1 MKSEIRE
8 AFRKAASVYEAR
20 QADQQRAQENKVS
33 ERQRFEAEWRR
44 VVDRILK
51 PALEQISQEIL
62 GPANWTS
69 EVRTLD
75 SDRAITMQVYKGT
88 MFAQGSSKRPSITFA
103 ADAYSPKINV
113 ASQSITQGGGQG
125 SVELSQVTEE
135 FIQAKVLQLF
145 ERLTSGS

>member
-1 MKSEIRE
+1 MKSEIKE
-8 AFRKAASVYEAR
+8 AFRKAASRYEAR
-20 QADQQRAQENKVS
+20 QADQQRAQESKVS
-33 ERQRFEAEWRR
+33 ERQRFEAEWRD
-44 VVDRILK
+44 VVDRIVK
-51 PALEQISQEIL
+51 PALAQISREIL
-62 GPANWTS
+62 VPASWTS
-69 EVRTLD
+69 EVKALD
-75 SDRAITMQVYKGT
+75 GDRAIALQIYKGT
-88 MFAQGSSKRPSITFA
+88 MFAQGTSKRPSITFT